1 MENRSV
7 DSSAGPEPQVHR
19 KSSPVSIGPTHMGV
33 DDSPSLDVYEPSRD
47 WALVS
52 CSPGKRPYTTRFPQ
66 GALAAQGLACFSPG
80 RALTARNLFD
90 HTLMSK
96 LCNRD

>member
-19 KSSPVSIGPTHMGV
+19 KSSPVPIGPTRMG
-33 DDSPSLDVYEPSRD
+33 DSPSLGNVYEPSRD

-66 GALAAQGLACFSPG
+66 GALAAHGLAFFSPR
-80 RALTARNLFD
+80 RA
-90 HTLMSK
+90 
-96 LCNRD
+96 